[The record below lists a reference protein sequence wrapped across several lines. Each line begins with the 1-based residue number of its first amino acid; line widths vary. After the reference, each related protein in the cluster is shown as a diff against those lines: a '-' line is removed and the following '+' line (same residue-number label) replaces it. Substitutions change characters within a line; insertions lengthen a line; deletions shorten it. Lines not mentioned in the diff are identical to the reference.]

1 MRHDLD
7 AETATEASGMIWER
21 CRACECWVAQHD
33 PRDGC
38 DGPSPR
44 NPIPLETHIGALAV
58 KLTGL
63 EGRAIYRLDE
73 LLEDHR
79 TLLLKLDGEFAQLEQ
94 RICRKAAWSF
104 AATIGW
110 ITTIGAIILLLA
122 R

>member
-7 AETATEASGMIWER
+7 FQTATEANGIIWER
-21 CRACECWVAQHD
+21 CRACECWVGHKD

-38 DGPSPR
+38 DGPYPR
-44 NPIPLETHIGALAV
+44 DPIPLETHIGALAV

-79 TLLLKLDGEFAQLEQ
+79 TLLKKLDAEFEQLEQ
-94 RICRKAAWSF
+94 RISRKAAWSF
-104 AATIGW
+104 VAVTFW
-110 ITTIGAIILLLA
+110 ITACTVVLLLA